1 MDNYQKLA
9 TETSDSTIKQ
19 AQKRSIKEYLID
31 NWIAIVA
38 LIVAI
43 IALFK

>member
-1 MDNYQKLA
+1 MDNYQKLVA
-9 TETSDSTIKQ
+9 EISETVIKQ
-19 AQKRSIKEYLID
+19 AQKRSIKQYLID

>member
-1 MDNYQKLA
+1 MGNYQKLA
-9 TETSDSTIKQ
+9 TETSDSAIKQ
-19 AQKRSIKEYLID
+19 AQKRSIKQYLID

>member
-1 MDNYQKLA
+1 MGNYQKLA
-9 TETSDSTIKQ
+9 TETSDFTVKQ
-19 AQKRSIKEYLID
+19 AQKRSIKQYLID

>member
-19 AQKRSIKEYLID
+19 AQKCSIKEYLID

>member
-1 MDNYQKLA
+1 MTDYEKLA
-9 TETSDSTIKQ
+9 ADVTDRVIRHTRMKAIS
-19 AQKRSIKEYLID
+19 AYLLN